1 MNDRTFSQLDR
12 RTAQI
17 FQAVQVGTVPPNS
30 DAVRELAELIGALED
45 QPVKPLVVARLTV
58 VRALGNVTIIEVHSD
73 ATFSCFYHIF
83 TQVGKRRSTKRL
95 VRTASRNEG
104 LLPYYRAYLMV
115 PGLKVLAEHWSRQ
128 PGVSSVKIRIIK
140 KRAYRQL
147 LSARPDELGLTHT
160 SVRLPLVPYPSSLN
174 RPARSS

>member
-1 MNDRTFSQLDR
+1 MHSTFTQLDT

-17 FQAVQVGTVPPNS
+17 FGAIQAGQIGPGS
-30 DAVRELAELIGALED
+30 DALNELAQLLVATD
-45 QPVKPLVVARLTV
+45 DAPVKPSVVARLTV

-140 KRAYRQL
+140 KRAYRKL
-147 LSARPDELGLTHT
+147 LSARPDELGLTKMRWLPIYGPT
-160 SVRLPLVPYPSSLN
+160 YVVRVQS
-174 RPARSS
+174 